1 MMARTGASVSGVRA
15 DVERLSSWLSWME
28 RCLVGISR
36 LTATAA
42 PLSIRQSG
50 DSVDAD
56 PTSGFREA
64 AFTGAANGKHTE
76 PHLGVDLRGAV
87 ALPNPEKLV
96 SLSACDLCS
105 PEADSLLTAPLRP
118 KLCAWYAAAFG
129 RSVVLCERPARGSLA
144 DRQLCAEY
152 PQNRHIRRRPHRS
165 QLPSFPSMRERQL
178 ERNGP

>member
-1 MMARTGASVSGVRA
+1 MARTGASVSGVRA
-15 DVERLSSWLSWME
+15 DVERLSSWQSWME
-28 RCLVGISR
+28 QCLVGISR

-42 PLSIRQSG
+42 PLSILQSG

-105 PEADSLLTAPLRP
+105 PEADSLLTAPKPSSETVGVVAWPMHDRHRRIVHVVPGLPLELDGRLRMLHVSP
-118 KLCAWYAAAFG
+118 RESLG
-129 RSVVLCERPARGSLA
+129 RAVR
-144 DRQLCAEY
+144 
-152 PQNRHIRRRPHRS
+152 
-165 QLPSFPSMRERQL
+165 L
-178 ERNGP
+178 ERCPAGSG